1 MTDFLCVTSTGA
13 HIRAQFHPDTPHGR
27 EYVAILT
34 PEYRLRAEYHAAD
47 LAAGTLPLCLNID
60 TGEHI
65 PAPHMDAMRQWIAR
79 HMAAN

>member
-13 HIRAQFHPDTPHGR
+13 HIRAQLVDIGSYRGPFVVMTAPDF
-27 EYVAILT
+27 
-34 PEYRLRAEYHAAD
+34 RAEYHAAD